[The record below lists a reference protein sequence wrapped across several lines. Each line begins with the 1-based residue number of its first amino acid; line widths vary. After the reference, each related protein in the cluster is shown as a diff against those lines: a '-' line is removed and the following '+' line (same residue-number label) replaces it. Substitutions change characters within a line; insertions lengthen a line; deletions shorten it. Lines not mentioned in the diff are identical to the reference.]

1 VSDHDGREQIQTLK
15 RTPLHALHRELGAR
29 MVSFAGYEM
38 PVQYPDGII
47 AEHTH
52 TRTAAGLFDV
62 SHMGQAW
69 LAADRDVAGA
79 LESLVPGDIVGLEP
93 GQMRYTVLLNDT
105 GGIIDDLIVARPA
118 DAERLTLVVNAA
130 RKDVDY
136 SHIGARLA
144 GRAALEPADRLALLA
159 LQGPA
164 AAAVFERLCPA
175 VANLHFMMF
184 AQLAVD
190 GISCAVARSGYTGED
205 GFEISVPA
213 TRAVDL
219 ARKLLDQPEVR
230 PIGLGAR
237 DTLRLEAGLCL
248 YGHDIDETTSPVE
261 ASLAWTVARRRREA
275 ADFPGADRILR
286 EIRDGP
292 ARRRVGLR
300 PEGRSPA
307 REGSPVLDRLG
318 LPVGVVTSGGFGPT
332 VGAPVT
338 MGMVQ
343 AEHAVAGANLKLA
356 IRDKQI
362 PAEVVPLP
370 FVAHKTRRAGI

>member
-1 VSDHDGREQIQTLK
+1 MSSVAASGTIAGNLRK
-15 RTPLHALHRELGAR
+15 TPLHALHRELGAR
-29 MVSFAGYEM
+29 MVPFAGYDM

-69 LAADRDVAGA
+69 LAADQDVAGA
-79 LESLVPGDIVGLEP
+79 LETLVPSDIRALEP
-93 GQMRYTVLLNDT
+93 GQMRYTLLLNDN
-105 GGIIDDLIVARPA
+105 GGIIDDLIVGRPSQS
-118 DAERLTLVVNAA
+118 ERLVLVVNAA
-130 RKDVDY
+130 RKETDY
-136 SHIGARLA
+136 SYIGERLM
-144 GRAALEPADRLALLA
+144 GRAALEPADRMALLA

-164 AAAVFERLCPA
+164 AATVLERLCPA
-175 VANLHFMMF
+175 VASLQFMMF

-213 TRAVDL
+213 NRAVDL
-219 ARKLLDQPEVR
+219 ARKLLQQSEVR

-248 YGHDIDETTSPVE
+248 YGHDIDETTSPIE

-275 ADFPGADRILR
+275 ADFPGAAKILR
-286 EIRDGP
+286 EIAEGP

-300 PEGRSPA
+300 PEGRAPA
-307 REGSPVLDRLG
+307 REGSRILDHLG

-338 MGMVQ
+338 MGLVQ
-343 AEHAVAGANLKLA
+343 TAHAASGGDLRLA
-356 IRDKQI
+356 IRDKLV

-370 FVAHKTRRAGI
+370 FVAHRTRRA

>member
-1 VSDHDGREQIQTLK
+1 MSNAVAADPNKVTLK
-15 RTPLHALHRELGAR
+15 KTPLHALHRELGAR
-29 MVSFAGYEM
+29 MVPFAGYEM

-47 AEHTH
+47 AEHNH
-52 TRTAAGLFDV
+52 TRAAVGLFDV

-69 LAADRDVAGA
+69 LAAGDDVAGA
-79 LESLVPGDIVGLEP
+79 LETLVPGDFRALQP
-93 GQMRYTVLLNDT
+93 GQMRYTVLLNDE
-105 GGIIDDLIVARPA
+105 GGIIDDLIVGRPSA
-118 DAERLTLVVNAA
+118 SERLTLVVNAA
-130 RKDVDY
+130 RKEIDY
-136 SHIGARLA
+136 SYIGNRLA

-159 LQGPA
+159 LQGPSA
-164 AAAVFERLCPA
+164 ATVLERLCPA
-175 VANLHFMMF
+175 VANLRFMTF

-190 GISCAVARSGYTGED
+190 GVACGVARSGYTGED

-213 TRAVDL
+213 NRAVDL
-219 ARKLLDQPEVR
+219 ARKLLGQADVR

-275 ADFPGADRILR
+275 ADFPGAVRILR
-286 EIRDGP
+286 EIADGP
-292 ARRRVGLR
+292 ARRRIGLR

-307 REGSPVLDRLG
+307 REGSRILDRLG

-332 VGAPVT
+332 VGGPVT
-338 MGMVQ
+338 MGLIEG
-343 AEHAVAGANLKLA
+343 EHAAPGKELNLA
-356 IRDKQI
+356 IRDKLV

-370 FVAHKTRRAGI
+370 FVAHQTKRA